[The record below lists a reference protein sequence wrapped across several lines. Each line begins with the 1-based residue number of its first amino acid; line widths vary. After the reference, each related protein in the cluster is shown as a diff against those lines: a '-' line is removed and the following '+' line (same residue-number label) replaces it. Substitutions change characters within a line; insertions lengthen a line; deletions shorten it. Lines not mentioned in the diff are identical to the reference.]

1 MTNIDY
7 KKEELASELR
17 GSFLR
22 FCQFFYPLLTSREF
36 IISNPPGRESHVITI
51 CKILTKAFRL
61 EIPSQKIWIC
71 VPPGHGKSTL
81 LCLWVAWTL
90 AHYPDS
96 KYIYISY
103 AMSLASKHTGIIKR
117 IIMIPHYKYLFNVS
131 IRHDSKAKDY
141 FQTLEGGAVAA
152 FGSTGSIVGMDA
164 GLPGLDRFSGALLL
178 DDLHKIDE
186 AHSDTM
192 RNSVINNY
200 RETIQQRGRGIYVP
214 YIGIGQR
221 VHEEDIT
228 AFLLNGKD
236 GNKWENAVLPSI
248 DASGNPLFPEA
259 FPLDMLRKK
268 QEFDPYVFASQF
280 QQNPIPAGGALFKPE
295 WFVLLNEEPKVIT
308 TFITVDTAET
318 SKSYNDATVFSFWG
332 LYEIESYGKQTGE
345 YGLHWID
352 CVELRIE
359 PKDLKPSFLDFWAEC
374 MRYPMPPKLAAIE
387 KKSTG
392 GTLLSLLDEIRTIQ
406 LRDIP
411 RTRESGSKTKRFLDV
426 QPYIAER
433 RISFT
438 NHARHVKLCIEHMSK
453 VTANETHR
461 WDDVADT
468 CADAIKIAL
477 IDKTLTFNTKQDND
491 VAATI
496 MKSQKRLNKTRESV
510 YGNFKI
516 S

>member
-1 MTNIDY
+1 MINLE
-7 KKEELASELR
+7 KEELASELR

-22 FCQFFYPLLTSREF
+22 FCEFFYPLLNSRDF
-36 IISNPPGRESHVITI
+36 LVPNPPGREPHVITI
-51 CKILTKAFRL
+51 CKVLTKAFRL
-61 EIPSQKIWIC
+61 EIPSQRVWIS

-103 AMSLASKHTGIIKR
+103 AMSLASKHTGNIKR
-117 IIMIPHYKYLFNVS
+117 IIMLPHYQLLFGIK

-141 FQTLEGGAVAA
+141 FQTQEGGTIAA

-164 GLPGLDRFSGALLL
+164 GLPGEDRFSGALLL

-192 RNSVINNY
+192 RSSVITNY
-200 RETIQQRGRGIYVP
+200 RETIQQRGRGINVP

-228 AFLLNGKD
+228 AFLLNGGD
-236 GNKWENAVLPSI
+236 GNKWEHVILPAI
-248 DASGNPLFPEA
+248 DVAGNPLYPEA
-259 FPLDMLRKK
+259 FPLEMLRKK

-295 WFVLLNEEPKVIT
+295 WFVLLDEDPKVLA
-308 TFITVDTAET
+308 TFITADTAET

-332 LYEIESYGKQTGE
+332 VYEIESYGKSTGE

-352 CVELRIE
+352 CLECRIE
-359 PKDLKPSFLDFWAEC
+359 PKELKPTFLDFWAEC
-374 MRYPMPPKLAAIE
+374 MRYPHPPKLIAIE

-392 GTLLSLLDEIRTIQ
+392 GTLLSLIDEIRAVQ

-411 RTRESGSKTKRFLDV
+411 RTREQGNKTKRFLES
-426 QPYIAER
+426 QPYVAER

-453 VTANETHR
+453 ITANETHR
-461 WDDVADT
+461 WDDIADT
-468 CADAIKIAL
+468 CADAIKFAL
-477 IDKTLTFNTKQDND
+477 IDKIFLKTTIAPTDYNQLAKTLTINHNKVDRLKR
-491 VAATI
+491 AAYT
-496 MKSQKRLNKTRESV
+496 S
-510 YGNFKI
+510 
-516 S
+516 